1 MDTVAT
7 IHSTSGC
14 KRFDH
19 PECEIRV
26 SSPAIPEV
34 DIAWLLGFIESYIA
48 SGARLNIGETMQIGW
63 MLVRIEEGPAGALRL
78 TEPDMKSFPV
88 HFIDSVDRTLLH
100 LRNQND
106 VVRSLSLA
114 TDPLFPSLR
123 QSAVVH
129 VNYKHANSVSM
140 MREVADGLSSGW
152 VITDTQD
159 LAGLRDPAR
168 FLTTSLY
175 QLGLDRPEL
184 IKFFALPPMLE
195 VSIDNGRTRVYGP
208 NGALSLVPGSYLSE
222 LNRRM
227 IQGGS

>member
-1 MDTVAT
+1 MDTMAT
-7 IHSTSGC
+7 IHSTTGC
-14 KRFDH
+14 RRFDH

-26 SSPAIPEV
+26 SSPAIPDV

-48 SGARLNIGETMQIGW
+48 SGTRLHIGETIQIGW
-63 MLVRIEEGPAGALRL
+63 MLVRIEEGPTGALRL

-88 HFIDSVDRTLLH
+88 HFIDSVDRTLVH

-106 VVRSLSLA
+106 VVRSLALA
-114 TDPLFPSLR
+114 TDPHFPSLR

-129 VNYKHANSVSM
+129 VNYKHATSVSM
-140 MREVADGLSSGW
+140 KREVAEGLSSGW

-159 LAGLRDPAR
+159 SAGLRDPAR

-175 QLGLDRPEL
+175 QLGADRPEL

-195 VSIDNGRTRVYGP
+195 VTIDNGRTRVCGP
-208 NGALSLVPGSYLSE
+208 NGAVSLVPGSYLSE

-227 IQGGS
+227 NQGDN

>member
-7 IHSTSGC
+7 IHSTTGC

-26 SSPAIPEV
+26 SNPAIPKV
-34 DIAWLLGFIESYIA
+34 DITWLLGFIESYIA
-48 SGARLNIGETMQIGW
+48 SGTRLNIGETMQIGW
-63 MLVRIEEGPAGALRL
+63 MLVRIEEGRAGALRL

-88 HFIDSVDRTLLH
+88 NFVDSVDRTLVH

-106 VVRSLSLA
+106 VVRSLSPA
-114 TDPLFPSLR
+114 IDPHFPSLR

-129 VNYKHANSVSM
+129 VNYKHAASVSLK
-140 MREVADGLSSGW
+140 RKVVEGVSSGW
-152 VITDTQD
+152 VITDTED
-159 LAGLRDPAR
+159 SAGLRDPAR
-168 FLTTSLY
+168 LLTTSLY

-184 IKFFALPPMLE
+184 IKFFALPPMVE
-195 VSIDNGRTRVYGP
+195 VSIDNRRTRVCGP
-208 NGALSLVPGSYLSE
+208 NGEISLIPGSYLSE

>member
-63 MLVRIEEGPAGALRL
+63 MLVRIEEGRAGALRL
-78 TEPDMKSFPV
+78 TEPDMRSFPV
-88 HFIDSVDRTLLH
+88 HFIDSVDHTLLH

-140 MREVADGLSSGW
+140 KREVADGLSSGW

-195 VSIDNGRTRVYGP
+195 VSVDNGRTRVCGP

-222 LNRRM
+222 LSRRM
-227 IQGGS
+227 IRGGS

>member
-1 MDTVAT
+1 M
-7 IHSTSGC
+7 
-14 KRFDH
+14 
-19 PECEIRV
+19 

-63 MLVRIEEGPAGALRL
+63 MLVRIEEGRAGALRL
-78 TEPDMKSFPV
+78 TEPDMRSFPV
-88 HFIDSVDRTLLH
+88 HFIDSVDHTLLH

-140 MREVADGLSSGW
+140 KREVADGLSSGW

-195 VSIDNGRTRVYGP
+195 VSVDNGRTRVCGP

-222 LNRRM
+222 LSRRM